1 MIWQYLD
8 TVDNWN
14 PQLIRELKLRLTI
27 PNIAIAIT
35 ISLLA
40 QTVPFLITNHF
51 SSQHSP
57 RWWLHVS
64 EFLNREIWL
73 GLAIG
78 GTYAIAKD
86 LDREIRS
93 GTLDLINLSPITPTQ
108 FLLGKLL
115 GVPILIY
122 GAVAFALPLHLVTIV
137 CISSIDINGWAWD
150 LISLMTLGLLYL
162 NAIFSIVKFSLPPII
177 VSLCLTIGGWLWLT
191 IADTAWSGRQSVGDY
206 DILGFH
212 FHEQW
217 WTIAI
222 VMLTAIAINSTRA
235 SILATWYVRLKSPL
249 TSDGHWLMAVGYY
262 SCLLLFYTV
271 LVGLMPLQMLG
282 ILIFFKLMAKI
293 FGRSI

>member
-1 MIWQYLD
+1 MLGQYLD
-8 TVDNWN
+8 IVDNWN

-27 PNIAIAIT
+27 PNIAIAVT

-51 SSQHSP
+51 SSQHSS

-78 GTYAIAKD
+78 GTYSIAKD

-122 GAVAFALPLHLVTIV
+122 GAVAFALPLHLIA
-137 CISSIDINGWAWD
+137 IARIDINAWAWD

-177 VSLCLTIGGWLWLT
+177 VSLYLTIIGWLWLT
-191 IADTAWSGRQSVGDY
+191 ISDTAWSGRQSVGDY

-217 WTIAI
+217 WTISI
-222 VMLTAIAINSTRA
+222 VMLTAIAINSTRV
-235 SILATWYVRLKSPL
+235 SILDTWYERFNSRL
-249 TSDGHWLMAVGYY
+249 TSDPHWLMAVGYY
-262 SCLLLFYTV
+262 SCLLLFYTA

-282 ILIFFKLMAKI
+282 ILVFFKLMAKI